1 MGFPPSP
8 RLLRK
13 LREQA
18 AVRREVRGQRSEVRC
33 QRSGVRVRCRSPFS
47 MRLPTIWALGGG
59 LRLRRAYS
67 PTWKLY
73 ELEAGSER
81 RLLLISDL

>member
-18 AVRREVRGQRSEVRC
+18 RCGREVRGQRSEVRC
-33 QRSGVRVRCRSPFS
+33 QRSGGQRSDAESPFS
-47 MRLPTIWALGGG
+47 MRLLLFGRWAVASGSVSHS
-59 LRLRRAYS
+59 RLEV
-67 PTWKLY
+67 Y